1 MFILLCQPFRS
12 FYFVVKDRKEM
23 LLIEKTQW
31 EAIVS
36 KVRDLTLKVSILKD
50 KCVAQPQYYNNKE
63 LCKVLGVEERLIQKY
78 RERARIARLF
88 KNW

>member
-1 MFILLCQPFRS
+1 MTE
-12 FYFVVKDRKEM
+12 KKEM
-23 LLIEKTQW
+23 LLIEKTQC

-36 KVRDLTLKVSILKD
+36 KVRDLTLKVSMLKD
-50 KCVAQPQYYNNKE
+50 KCVTQPQYYNNKE